1 VGPLVM
7 DVLSKIF
14 LFLGAFVDFHGGT
27 LIMQAVVQLWH
38 CWKSAVSSQQAYQPT
53 IFVST

>member
-1 VGPLVM
+1 M
-7 DVLSKIF
+7 DVLSKSFFIF
-14 LFLGAFVDFHGGT
+14 WAFVDFHGGT

-38 CWKSAVSSQQAYQPT
+38 CWKSTISSQQAYQPT

>member
-1 VGPLVM
+1 M
-7 DVLSKIF
+7 DVLSKSF
-14 LFLGAFVDFHGGT
+14 LFFGAFVDFHGGT

-38 CWKSAVSSQQAYQPT
+38 CWKPAVSSQQAYQPT